1 MSAGAVVRSG
11 RKSTDTDDVA
21 FFHAMREFN
30 RLYARRIG
38 VFRGRAL
45 GLDYSLPEARILQEI
60 GRAEGAWVAIK
71 LAEYLDMDRSYM
83 TRTLNSLERK
93 GLVRRE
99 PSPDDARKK
108 RLFLTAAGAKEAAEI
123 ERRSDEQLRAQ
134 FGYVTA
140 AQKREL
146 LRAVAVLEK
155 YCQ

>member
-1 MSAGAVVRSG
+1 MNVGTAARSG
-11 RKSTDTDDVA
+11 RTASSNDDTE
-21 FFHAMREFN
+21 FFHTMREFN

-60 GRAEGAWVAIK
+60 GRAEGTWVAIK

-83 TRTLNSLERK
+83 TRTLNHLERK
-93 GLVRRE
+93 GLIRRE

-108 RLFLTAAGAKEAAEI
+108 HLFLTAAGAKEVEEI
-123 ERRSDEQLRAQ
+123 ERRSDEQMRAQ
-134 FGYVTA
+134 LGHVTA

-155 YCQ
+155 YCK